1 MGTKMYGEIE
11 LDCTPEE
18 IYFMRLRILVAV
30 FALLASAVAAK
41 ADPIT
46 VTVADSAW
54 VGSQTDPAGT
64 FYPNV
69 TVTFTG
75 DTSNLVYNSTGYIGT
90 IGRGTPVYGDPLY
103 YIPGTATI
111 QIGSVGTFTIDDPIE
126 FFVNQNFGDQG
137 VAIAGIGT
145 YGSGG
150 SGYIIL
156 ATQNPAFSS
165 YTGATSI
172 GPLSGPPSPLET
184 GFDTSDG
191 YIVLGPGSYEYA
203 LGAPSTLTATVDAAP
218 TPEPSSLALLGTGLL
233 GFAATTRRRLR

>member
-1 MGTKMYGEIE
+1 
-11 LDCTPEE
+11 
-18 IYFMRLRILVAV
+18 MRQRILVAL

-46 VTVADSAW
+46 VTVTDSAY
-54 VGSQTDPAGT
+54 VGSQSDLAGT

-69 TVTFTG
+69 TITFTG
-75 DTSNLVYNSTGYIGT
+75 DTSDLIYNSTGYIGT

-111 QIGSVGTFTIDDPIE
+111 QIGSLGTFTIDDPIE
-126 FFVNQNFGDQG
+126 FFDNQ
-137 VAIAGIGT
+137 VTSIAGISR
-145 YGSGG
+145 YGNGG

-156 ATQNPAFSS
+156 ATENAAFSS

-172 GPLSGPPSPLET
+172 GPLSGPVLPLEV

-191 YIVLGPGSYEYA
+191 FMVLLPGSYQYA
-203 LGAPSTLTATVDAAP
+203 DGAPSTLTATVDAAP
-218 TPEPSSLALLGTGLL
+218 TPEPSSLALLGTGFL
-233 GFAATTRRRLR
+233 GFAATIRRRLR